1 MSITNIFFIAL
12 SSILGF
18 CAIVGIGLFCLLA
31 VMMQSADN
39 AERAGQ

>member
-1 MSITNIFFIAL
+1 MSIMNIFFIVL

-18 CAIVGIGLFCLLA
+18 CAIVGVALFCLLA
-31 VMMQSADN
+31 VLMQSADN